1 VRANATSEQAAAAS
15 EERRRQNRA
24 YMRRWR
30 ANAQHR
36 RLELSQQQRWR
47 LEQKLKLRMA
57 PRAEKLCSYC
67 HSRKAVT
74 EMVRLRPAATGFEK
88 VRIRYCGVC

>member
-1 VRANATSEQAAAAS
+1 MRASETSEQAAAFQ
-15 EERRRQNRA
+15 EERKRQNRA

-30 ANAQHR
+30 ANARHR

-57 PRAEKLCSYC
+57 VRREKLCDYC
-67 HSRKAVT
+67 HNRKAVT
-74 EMVRLRPAATGFEK
+74 EMVRLRPAAIGFEK
-88 VRIRYCGVC
+88 VKIGYCGVC

>member
-1 VRANATSEQAAAAS
+1 MRAIESSEQAAAAA

-36 RLELSQQQRWR
+36 RVELSQQQRWR

-57 PRAEKLCSYC
+57 PRSVKLCGYC

>member
-1 VRANATSEQAAAAS
+1 
-15 EERRRQNRA
+15 
-24 YMRRWR
+24 
-30 ANAQHR
+30 
-36 RLELSQQQRWR
+36 
-47 LEQKLKLRMA
+47 MA

-67 HSRKAVT
+67 HNRKAVT

>member
-1 VRANATSEQAAAAS
+1 MRANATREQAATAS

-57 PRAEKLCSYC
+57 PRAAKLCSYC

-74 EMVRLRPAATGFEK
+74 QMVRLRSAATGFEK
-88 VRIRYCGVC
+88 VKIRYCGVC